1 MVDTTTKDRIIFSLV
16 RNNGQTYTELKKS
29 AKANHNTLAKTLK
42 QLLSEK
48 IIVKTTD
55 NQYLFSFEVRNKVLK
70 ILPRAYDLAA
80 EFEDFTRKL
89 NEEQSLIKIFVAA
102 ELKLQELLRA
112 QIMIKM
118 ERYASIKLTK
128 RDKLEFDLYGD
139 IIDGCIDY
147 IFEIANKKSP
157 QKTQL
162 MKKRL
167 YEFLAAK

>member
-1 MVDTTTKDRIIFSLV
+1 MADTTTKDRVIFSLV
-16 RNNGQTYTELKKS
+16 RKNGQTYTELIKS
-29 AKANHNTLAKTLK
+29 AKTNHNTLAKTLK
-42 QLLSEK
+42 QLQLEH
-48 IIVKTTD
+48 IIVKSKD
-55 NQYLFSFEVRNKVLK
+55 NQYLFSFEVRNKTLK
-70 ILPRAYDLAA
+70 RLPRAYDLAA

-89 NEEQSLIKIFVAA
+89 NDEVSLIKIFVAA

-118 ERYASIKLTK
+118 ERYASIKLTS

-157 QKTQL
+157 QKTKL

-167 YEFLAAK
+167 YEFLATK